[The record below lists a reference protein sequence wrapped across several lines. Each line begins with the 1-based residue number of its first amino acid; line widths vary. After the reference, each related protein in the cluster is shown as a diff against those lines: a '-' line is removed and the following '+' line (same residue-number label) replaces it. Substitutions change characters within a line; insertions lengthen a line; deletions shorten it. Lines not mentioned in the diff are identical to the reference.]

1 VEGCR
6 DSFRW
11 VVARES
17 YTFSLCVSQG
27 SAANLTCVVSE
38 IKAIGI
44 AWKVSRM
51 VLERWYTRESDM
63 YSPPCHLKGA
73 STHAVLPTC
82 VFVVWVHK
90 HCRLPEALKFP
101 IIPNTL
107 QCMDYAFPCLSFFFP
122 LVYCA
127 CEHVTHTVR
136 YIELLRGSSSHT
148 RVCRR
153 LVTKHGGW
161 KGLETMQATF
171 AIRRRDFL
179 HLRHC
184 RVRS

>member
-27 SAANLTCVVSE
+27 SAANLTCIVSE

-51 VLERWYTRESDM
+51 VLERWYRRESDM
-63 YSPPCHLKGA
+63 YSPPCRLKGA

-82 VFVVWVHK
+82 VFVVWEHK

-101 IIPNTL
+101 IIPNTS

-122 LVYCA
+122 WFTVHVNMSHIRYDISSYSAALRLILVF
-127 CEHVTHTVR
+127 VD
-136 YIELLRGSSSHT
+136 G
-148 RVCRR
+148 
-153 LVTKHGGW
+153 
-161 KGLETMQATF
+161 
-171 AIRRRDFL
+171 
-179 HLRHC
+179 
-184 RVRS
+184 